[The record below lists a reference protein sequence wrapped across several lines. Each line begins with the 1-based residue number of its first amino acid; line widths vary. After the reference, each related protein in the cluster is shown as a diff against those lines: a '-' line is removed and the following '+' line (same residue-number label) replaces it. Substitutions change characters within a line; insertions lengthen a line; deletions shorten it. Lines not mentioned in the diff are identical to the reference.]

1 MPDLHSIESS
11 LAPLRWNKARVKLLA
26 AVVVALLSAQ
36 SINLAKLALLMPTDA
51 KVSSAYK
58 RLQRFLADFAPD
70 LDSFARLLSSLCR
83 VAPPWNLALDR
94 TNWKLGGAHLN
105 LLMLCIV
112 DEHISFPLLW
122 MPLSRSGRGKAGNSN
137 GAERTVLM
145 ERFIGLFGAS
155 ACQCL
160 RADREFASRH
170 WLKWMEDNGIAYQ
183 LRIKGDVL
191 VADSE
196 GQMCCADW
204 LFRDCPIQQER
215 QLGFRKVLGKVRFV
229 TGTRLADGNF
239 LILVSDQER
248 PLEQYS
254 LRWGIECMFGAF
266 KRRGFNLED
275 THVTAPERLGR
286 LMVFLA
292 LAYTWA
298 GVCGLWKLAEP
309 LFQWKVKA
317 HGRHAI
323 SVFRI
328 GLDYLRLIMLK
339 LCRTIS
345 ESQSANALRFLSC
358 T

>member
-1 MPDLHSIESS
+1 MPTLDSIESA

-36 SINLAKLALLMPTDA
+36 SINLMKLALLMPTGA
-51 KVSSAYK
+51 KVPSAYK
-58 RLQRFLADFAPD
+58 RLQRFLADFTPD
-70 LDSFARLLSSLCR
+70 MDSFARLLSSLCKI
-83 VAPPWNLALDR
+83 APPWNLAMDR

-112 DEHISFPLLW
+112 SEHISFPLLW
-122 MPLSRSGRGKAGNSN
+122 MPLSRAGRGKAGNSN
-137 GAERTVLM
+137 GAERIVLM
-145 ERFIGLFGAS
+145 ERFVALFGAS

-160 RADREFASRH
+160 RADREFASRD
-170 WLKWMEDNGIAYQ
+170 WLKWMEENGIAYQ

-239 LILVSDQER
+239 LIVVSDQER
-248 PLEQYS
+248 PLSQYS

-275 THVTAPERLGR
+275 THVTAPDRLSR
-286 LMVFLA
+286 LMTFLA

-298 GVCGLWKLAEP
+298 GVCGLWEVEDPEFK
-309 LFQWKVKA
+309 WKIKK
-317 HGRHAI
+317 HGRHGV
-323 SVFRI
+323 SVFRL
-328 GLDYLRLIMLK
+328 GLDFLQPIMLK
-339 LCRTIS
+339 LCRNVN
-345 ESQSANALRFLSC
+345 ESQVVNARRFLSC